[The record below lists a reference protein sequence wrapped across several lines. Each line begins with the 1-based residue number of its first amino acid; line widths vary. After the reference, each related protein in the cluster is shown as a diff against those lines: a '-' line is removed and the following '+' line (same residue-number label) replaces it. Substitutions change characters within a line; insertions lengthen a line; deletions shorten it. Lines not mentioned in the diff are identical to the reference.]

1 MTEIIYNLDALRQT
15 AEPLKFISEEDAK
28 KEKEQYKDEEYAMAT
43 RAEAIRMR
51 DELNQAIK

>member
-1 MTEIIYNLDALRQT
+1 MILKDDTTYYAHWKKSIRSASISKTSVTLD
-15 AEPLKFISEEDAK
+15 
-28 KEKEQYKDEEYAMAT
+28 KDEEYAMAT